1 MKLKKKCFNFII
13 IDILIIINN
22 LFIRIKFLVILFKM
36 SQVNKYQ
43 ASLQFTVNPTEPI
56 AFKKVDFYICNNIYY
71 SMLKDESKVDTDF
84 KIVKFNKIN
93 NEIKTDKETN
103 KKQNIEIE
111 TTYSKTERGE
121 INRICISTLMDKGRK
136 QYIKIFKVDDIDIE
150 FSYKGVTINVISE
163 RGDYYNHTINSQEDT
178 QYRNIVLTF
187 KNNEDMSI
195 IPEFLNSVIKYVDI
209 HMFEVESEIGKLC
222 IYCNDEGYWDKTIT
236 KKYRNMDT
244 IYLPKKDKEMIL
256 NDVEWF
262 LSKSTKER
270 YESIGRVH
278 KRVYLFEGLPGSGKT
293 SFISSIA
300 SKIGYDIAIISFT
313 EKVTD
318 GTLIRL
324 MKNLP
329 EKTILVIED
338 IDVLFQERKKNDTH
352 KNLVT
357 FSGILNNLDG
367 ITTKDGFMC
376 FITTNYKDCLDKALL
391 RPGRVD
397 KQLKFT
403 YIVKEQ
409 MYDMF
414 NKFMGDKY
422 TEDKFNTFYS
432 MFRDIKVRVSVSLIQ
447 EYLFKYLDDPD
458 KAIENVEEIKKLYDQ
473 GKDKDANMWS

>member
-1 MKLKKKCFNFII
+1 
-13 IDILIIINN
+13 
-22 LFIRIKFLVILFKM
+22 
-36 SQVNKYQ
+36 
-43 ASLQFTVNPTEPI
+43 
-56 AFKKVDFYICNNIYY
+56 
-71 SMLKDESKVDTDF
+71 
-84 KIVKFNKIN
+84 
-93 NEIKTDKETN
+93 
-103 KKQNIEIE
+103 
-111 TTYSKTERGE
+111 
-121 INRICISTLMDKGRK
+121 MDKGRK